1 MPDSVTGVNLKSGAF
16 DPTSGTGSGARAAE
30 AAPLAGAGGAA
41 AGGFA
46 QADADIVAANS
57 GTAIPRILM
66 IPLGPELITRR
77 YNRRVK

>member
-16 DPTSGTGSGARAAE
+16 DPTSGTGSGACAAE

-46 QADADIVAANS
+46 QADADIAANS